1 VILPRIVNAS
11 IESPAV
17 PLTDVNLV
25 QLMGGGAPVASGATV
40 TPSSSL
46 GVTLV
51 GWAHRATVEPT
62 PEPTP

>member
-1 VILPRIVNAS
+1 
-11 IESPAV
+11 
-17 PLTDVNLV
+17 
-25 QLMGGGAPVASGATV
+25 VASVSVAAFLVGVVLGLVVAGALALA
-40 TPSSSL
+40 L

>member
-1 VILPRIVNAS
+1 MS
-11 IESPAV
+11 
-17 PLTDVNLV
+17 
-25 QLMGGGAPVASGATV
+25 GGAVERIGIVAVLLGVASVSVAAFLVGVVLGLVVAGALALA
-40 TPSSSL
+40 L

>member
-1 VILPRIVNAS
+1 VLG
-11 IESPAV
+11 
-17 PLTDVNLV
+17 LV
-25 QLMGGGAPVASGATV
+25 VAGALALA
-40 TPSSSL
+40 L